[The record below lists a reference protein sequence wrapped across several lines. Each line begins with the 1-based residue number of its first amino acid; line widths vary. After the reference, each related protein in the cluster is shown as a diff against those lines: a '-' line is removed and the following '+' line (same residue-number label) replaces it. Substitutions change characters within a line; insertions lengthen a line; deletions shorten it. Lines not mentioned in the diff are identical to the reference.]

1 MAELKHVSYERLWV
15 TLLERDW
22 RSLAVVPAT
31 DGAAVSSVARG
42 VARAG
47 SQYCGQPV
55 RLLNAETAQ
64 FGESR
69 RLLESLSEGGLHG
82 TVISTGSPAESE
94 TALLLVRNVDA
105 VLLVVPLER
114 TRVLELRRLGDEIGR
129 DRIVGAVIAEG

>member
-1 MAELKHVSYERLWV
+1 VAELKPVSYERIWV
-15 TLLERDW
+15 TLLEREW

-31 DGAAVSSVARG
+31 DGGSASSVARG

-47 SQYCGQPV
+47 SQYLGQPV
-55 RLLNAETAQ
+55 RLLSAETAQ
-64 FGESR
+64 FGEGR

-82 TVISTGSPAESE
+82 TVISTASPTESE

-129 DRIVGAVIAEG
+129 DRIVGAVIAEA